1 MKVKTLKA
9 NFLEEF
15 GLTLRVYDRRSFADP
30 EATLASI
37 RKGDSK
43 GGEFSPRK
51 NTKVGNLEDKIFEM
65 FGLKTQ
71 VSGSDDRYLCDN
83 DLTLNTAQQEDEK
96 KSERKELK
104 AERQK
109 NSKKGS
115 KRSDVKYSSR
125 IVCLNFE
132 SILSTLVETEDGDYL
147 DDPED
152 IGEYRFKGTEHL
164 DAKELT
170 LWCHN
175 NLDIEF
181 DGDLDNPEL
190 FKSITAIKLFGPNL
204 AEYGEEGLIIED
216 ASFYLEVESETELDE
231 DDLDDLFHMA
241 VPKIEIEGCK
251 MAFTEFEEYQSSFED
266 VPEDGKRLSVIWKN
280 DTE

>member
-1 MKVKTLKA
+1 VGDVSKGLFKMALNINGRMKVKTLKA

-96 KSERKELK
+96 KIGRKELK
-104 AERQK
+104 KAGQEFSETDNRSTFKTLPDSLETPFDSDYTKWQEIANKAFNWYFNTVRKDEDHDKAQEYFIDEIHEYCAEE
-109 NSKKGS
+109 NIELEN
-115 KRSDVKYSSR
+115 VW
-125 IVCLNFE
+125 
-132 SILSTLVETEDGDYL
+132 
-147 DDPED
+147 
-152 IGEYRFKGTEHL
+152 HL
-164 DAKELT
+164 DLEVSVVQAIIQQVGERILT
-170 LWCHN
+170 L
-175 NLDIEF
+175 DKEQGYEVDREF
-181 DGDLDNPEL
+181 YGILHSYISNCLYEA
-190 FKSITAIKLFGPNL
+190 S
-204 AEYGEEGLIIED
+204 EQYGESTFKNLTKFIDE
-216 ASFYLEVESETELDE
+216 ELPE
-231 DDLDDLFHMA
+231 
-241 VPKIEIEGCK
+241 KIF
-251 MAFTEFEEYQSSFED
+251 ADY
-266 VPEDGKRLSVIWKN
+266 N
-280 DTE
+280 N